1 MDIFFVDEK
10 KRIFYDDF
18 SEGDCP
24 APYSK
29 CGTGPDQVDIYFI
42 NDSLI
47 QAVRYDDDDD
57 VHVSLLLA
65 APLSYLEWCG
75 NDNDYYYDYDYDH
88 NQLKTKESLTM
99 IMIITMR
106 ITI

>member
-57 VHVSLLLA
+57 VDVNFSPIETEH
-65 APLSYLEWCG
+65 
-75 NDNDYYYDYDYDH
+75 
-88 NQLKTKESLTM
+88 
-99 IMIITMR
+99 
-106 ITI
+106 

>member
-1 MDIFFVDEK
+1 MR
-10 KRIFYDDF
+10 KRIFYDDV

-57 VHVSLLLA
+57 DDDVDVNFS
-65 APLSYLEWCG
+65 P
-75 NDNDYYYDYDYDH
+75 
-88 NQLKTKESLTM
+88 
-99 IMIITMR
+99 I
-106 ITI
+106 